1 MEEFEEMFEMFDFLH
16 SLPTTTSSKLLADWK
31 ANWERHIADKRSH
44 LSNER
49 VLIMHRLVVLMDM
62 LRELFSIALR
72 KTRPG

>member
-1 MEEFEEMFEMFDFLH
+1 MFDFLH
-16 SLPTTTSSKLLADWK
+16 SLPTTTSSKLLTDWK

-44 LSNER
+44 LSNVR